1 VSLENPSLTSRNFY
15 DTYFQKS
22 KIIEAL
28 VLLNLIE
35 YIEDI
40 DGIDAT
46 DFTFTNNNLN
56 IKITQVDSSRIE
68 SDEIEYFRRY
78 TRYLDIVSDSD
89 EIILSIPLDL
99 REDTN
104 HIGFDELFDIA
115 NSSIADFYNSVDIKI
130 IDVYNTISTG
140 DYSDTLDSLKTLL
153 ETNLYAF
160 LTSIFPNTN
169 TDEKIYFGTANNKKL
184 EDLLTIYF
192 NDTVNLFYNKD
203 LILDAYQNSNATTAE
218 KNYAN
223 EYETTIAKD
232 GQQIIFIDI
241 KDLDIS
247 NYINKS
253 YIEYNDDGTVDS
265 EIDTYGKKIR
275 DIFEIS
281 STTILTG
288 RFTYTILYKEVNPIL
303 REQSL
308 SDSQE
313 YIISRMINTSNP
325 TKDTLFKSNNNGIS
339 FSSGADTYY
348 RSYIEKDELF
358 QINSDFYRY
367 KFFYNNAYIS
377 RLSNES
383 DIIGYYV
390 EDNLNNNYGS
400 KDYEKKE
407 IELFLTIYQQTRDYY
422 YRVLLNKSF
431 IQENDYKLYE
441 KLFISFFAIERFLN
455 AKIENIHDPDYFNS
469 TDIYNFL
476 ESYGLGVLNDEKY
489 DFIIDGKDF
498 KLNVIKLFNELV
510 KLKGSRDVIS
520 VILRIFEIG
529 DFEADIKKFLIYED
543 AEIGNSDFENKFEF
557 KVTID
562 NIYKGITV
570 TKSDDLPETGY
581 AMLVEL
587 DDEKYLYEL
596 YKDGGK
602 IDSDPPSNND
612 YFFDIKSKKFQR
624 YNDAD

>member
-1 VSLENPSLTSRNFY
+1 VSLGNSPLTSRNFY
-15 DTYFQKS
+15 DTYFQRS

-35 YIEDI
+35 YIEEKNI
-40 DGIDAT
+40 DTT
-46 DFTFTNNNLN
+46 DFTFDNNNLN
-56 IKITQVDSSRIE
+56 IRITQVDSSRIV
-68 SDEIEYFRRY
+68 SDEIQYFRRY

-104 HIGFDELFDIA
+104 HIGFDELFDIT
-115 NSSIADFYNSVDIKI
+115 NSDINDFYNSDDIKI
-130 IDVYNTISTG
+130 IDVYNTISTE

-160 LTSIFPNTN
+160 LTLIFPDTN
-169 TDEKIYFGTANNKKL
+169 TDEKIYFGTADNKKL

-203 LILDAYQNSNATTAE
+203 LILDAYQISNATTAE

-288 RFTYTILYKEVNPIL
+288 RFTYTILYKELNPIL

-325 TKDTLFKSNNNGIS
+325 TKDALFKSNNNGIS

-390 EDNLNNNYGS
+390 EDNLNNNYGR
-400 KDYEKKE
+400 KDYEKRE

-489 DFIIDGKDF
+489 NFIIDGKDF

-543 AEIGNSDFENKFEF
+543 AGIGNSDFENKFEF
-557 KVTID
+557 EVTID

-570 TKSDDLPETGY
+570 TKLDDLPETGY

-587 DDEKYLYEL
+587 DDEEYSYEL
-596 YKDGGK
+596 YKDRSE
-602 IDSDPPSNND
+602 IDSELLSND

-624 YNDAD
+624 YNGAD